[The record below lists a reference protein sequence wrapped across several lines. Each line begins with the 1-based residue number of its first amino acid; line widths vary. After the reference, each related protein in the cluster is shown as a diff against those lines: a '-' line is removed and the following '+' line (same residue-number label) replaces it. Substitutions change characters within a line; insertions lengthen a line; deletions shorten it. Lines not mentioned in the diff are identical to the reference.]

1 MGVRVP
7 PSALIKIK
15 INLKIKKTKIT
26 TTESNINLILEKDDY
41 INQFEKQL
49 KDLKRKAN
57 LKGFRPGMVPIQL
70 LKNLYGKGV
79 LLEEINKIVSE
90 KINNYI
96 KESKIKIIGE
106 PKPEKNEIEKL
117 DINNL
122 KNFIFDFKVGH
133 LSDFKLDSFKKSQK
147 FTLNTIKVDKK
158 TIQETIE
165 NLKTQYADVN
175 NLKEVTSKSSV
186 YCEISFNDKTKKGL
200 LDLEKLDKVESKKII
215 GKKSDESILI
225 NLKKL
230 SKNNNDSLSQIIG
243 ESIELNKFPE
253 KVSIKI
259 ESIIERTPA
268 KINQSFFDKIFGVGK
283 IKNKKEFENEIR
295 KSIEFNYLKE
305 TEFFLNKEIEKKILS
320 KNKIEVPKKYVK
332 EWVSNNNDEETS
344 KKLLN
349 EDFDSYCNQIRW
361 SYIVDEIIDSNK
373 IKVENSEIEEMAK
386 NQIQH
391 QLMSSGMQNMN
402 KDIDKFVDNYLRHNK
417 GENYLKIFNQL
428 KSNKVFNHIK
438 EKVTITKKSITF
450 DKFKDI
456 AKKI

>member
-259 ESIIERTPA
+259 DNIIERAPA

-283 IKNKKEFENEIR
+283 IKNKKEFENKIK

>member
-1 MGVRVP
+1 M
-7 PSALIKIK
+7 
-15 INLKIKKTKIT
+15 KIKKTKIT

-200 LDLEKLDKVESKKII
+200 LDLEKLDKIESKKII

-259 ESIIERTPA
+259 DNIIERAPA

>member
-259 ESIIERTPA
+259 DNIIERAPA

>member
-15 INLKIKKTKIT
+15 IKLKIKKTKIT

-147 FTLNTIKVDKK
+147 FTLNTIMVDKK

-259 ESIIERTPA
+259 DNII
-268 KINQSFFDKIFGVGK
+268 
-283 IKNKKEFENEIR
+283 
-295 KSIEFNYLKE
+295 
-305 TEFFLNKEIEKKILS
+305 IL
-320 KNKIEVPKKYVK
+320 
-332 EWVSNNNDEETS
+332 
-344 KKLLN
+344 
-349 EDFDSYCNQIRW
+349 
-361 SYIVDEIIDSNK
+361 
-373 IKVENSEIEEMAK
+373 
-386 NQIQH
+386 
-391 QLMSSGMQNMN
+391 
-402 KDIDKFVDNYLRHNK
+402 
-417 GENYLKIFNQL
+417 NQL
-428 KSNKVFNHIK
+428 NF
-438 EKVTITKKSITF
+438 T
-450 DKFKDI
+450 
-456 AKKI
+456 

>member
-1 MGVRVP
+1 M
-7 PSALIKIK
+7 
-15 INLKIKKTKIT
+15 KIKKTKIT

-106 PKPEKNEIEKL
+106 PKPEKNEIEKI

-133 LSDFKLDSFKKSQK
+133 LSDFKLHSFKKSQK

-259 ESIIERTPA
+259 DNIIERAPA

-332 EWVSNNNDEETS
+332 EWVSNNNNEETS

-402 KDIDKFVDNYLRHNK
+402 KDIDKFVDNFLRHNK

>member
-7 PSALIKIK
+7 PSALIKTK
-15 INLKIKKTKIT
+15 INLKIRKTKIT

-41 INQFEKQL
+41 INQFDKKL
-49 KDLKRKAN
+49 KDLKKKAN

-122 KNFIFDFKVGH
+122 NNFIFDFKIGH
-133 LSDFKLDSFKKSQK
+133 LSDFKLEAFKKSQK
-147 FTLNTIKVDKK
+147 FILNIIKVDKK
-158 TIQETIE
+158 TIEETIN
-165 NLKTQYADVN
+165 NLKNQYADVN

-186 YCEISFNDKTKKGL
+186 YCEISFNDQTKKGL
-200 LDLEKLDKVESKKII
+200 LDLENLDKNEAKKII
-215 GKKSDESILI
+215 GKKSEESIQI

-230 SKNNNDSLSQIIG
+230 SKNKQDSLSQIIG
-243 ESIELNKFPE
+243 EPIELNKFPE
-253 KVSIKI
+253 KVTIRI
-259 ESIIERTPA
+259 ESIIERSPA
-268 KINQSFFDKIFGVGK
+268 KINQEFFDKIFGVGK
-283 IKNKKEFENEIR
+283 IKNKKEFENEIK

-305 TEFFLNKEIEKKILS
+305 TEFLLNKEIEKNILT
-320 KNKIEVPKKYVK
+320 KNKIDVPNKYVK
-332 EWVSNNNDEETS
+332 EWISNNNDDETS

-349 EDFDSYCNQIRW
+349 EDFISYCNQIKW
-361 SYIVDEIIDSNK
+361 SYIVDEIIDSYK

-391 QLMSSGMQNMN
+391 QLMSSGMQNMS

>member
-15 INLKIKKTKIT
+15 INLKIKKTKINS
-26 TTESNINLILEKDDY
+26 TESNINLILEKQDY
-41 INQFEKQL
+41 INQFESKL

-90 KINNYI
+90 RINNYI

-106 PKPEKNEIEKL
+106 PKAEKNEIEKL
-117 DINNL
+117 NINSL
-122 KNFIFDFKVGH
+122 SDFVFDFKVGH
-133 LSDFKLDSFKKSQK
+133 LSHFKIESFKKSQK
-147 FTLNTIKVDKK
+147 FVLHTIKVDKK
-158 TIQETIE
+158 TIDETID

-175 NLKEVTSKSSV
+175 NLKEVTNKSSV
-186 YCEISFNDKTKKGL
+186 YCEISFDEKSKKGL
-200 LDLEKLDKVESKKII
+200 LDLEKLDKVERKKII
-215 GKKSDESILI
+215 GKKSNESILI

-230 SKNNNDSLSQIIG
+230 SKNKVDSLSQIVG
-243 ESIELNKFPE
+243 ENIELNKFPD

-259 ESIIERTPA
+259 ENIIERTPA

-283 IKNKKEFENEIR
+283 IKSKKEFESEIK

-320 KNKIEVPKKYVK
+320 KNKIEVPNNYVK
-332 EWVSNNNDEETS
+332 EWISNNNDEETS

-349 EDFDSYCNQIRW
+349 EDFESYCNQIKW

-402 KDIDKFVDNYLRHNK
+402 KDIDKFVENYLRHNK
-417 GENYLKIFNQL
+417 GENYLKIFNQI

-456 AKKI
+456 AKKM

>member
-1 MGVRVP
+1 
-7 PSALIKIK
+7 
-15 INLKIKKTKIT
+15 LKIRKTKIT

-41 INQFEKQL
+41 INQFDKKL
-49 KDLKRKAN
+49 KDLKKKAN

-122 KNFIFDFKVGH
+122 NNFIFDFKIGH
-133 LSDFKLDSFKKSQK
+133 LSDFKLEAFKKSQK
-147 FTLNTIKVDKK
+147 FILNIIKVDKK
-158 TIQETIE
+158 TIEETIN
-165 NLKTQYADVN
+165 NLKNQYADVN

-186 YCEISFNDKTKKGL
+186 YCEISFNDQTKKGL
-200 LDLEKLDKVESKKII
+200 LDLENLDKNEAKKII
-215 GKKSDESILI
+215 GKKSEESIQI

-230 SKNNNDSLSQIIG
+230 SKNKQDSLSQIIG
-243 ESIELNKFPE
+243 EPIELNKFPE
-253 KVSIKI
+253 KVTIRI
-259 ESIIERTPA
+259 ESIIERSPA
-268 KINQSFFDKIFGVGK
+268 KINQEFFDKIFGVGK
-283 IKNKKEFENEIR
+283 IKNKKEFENEIK

-305 TEFFLNKEIEKKILS
+305 TEFLLNKEIEKNILT
-320 KNKIEVPKKYVK
+320 KNKIDVPNKYVK
-332 EWVSNNNDEETS
+332 EWISNNNDDETS

-349 EDFDSYCNQIRW
+349 EDFISYCNQIKW
-361 SYIVDEIIDSNK
+361 SYIVDEIIDSYK

-391 QLMSSGMQNMN
+391 QLMSSGMQNMS

>member
-1 MGVRVP
+1 M
-7 PSALIKIK
+7 
-15 INLKIKKTKIT
+15 KIKKTKIT
-26 TTESNINLILEKDDY
+26 NTESNINLILEKDDY
-41 INQFEKQL
+41 INQFEKKL

-90 KINNYI
+90 RINNYI

-106 PKPEKNEIEKL
+106 PQPEKNEIEKF
-117 DINNL
+117 DVNNL

-133 LSDFKLDSFKKSQK
+133 LSDFKLESFKKSQK
-147 FTLNTIKVDKK
+147 FTLNTIKVDNK
-158 TIQETIE
+158 IIEETIE

-186 YCEISFNDKTKKGL
+186 YCEIYFNDKTKKGL
-200 LDLEKLDKVESKKII
+200 LDLGKLDKVESKKII
-215 GKKSDESILI
+215 GKKSGESILI

-230 SKNNNDSLSQIIG
+230 SKNKQDSLSQIIG

-259 ESIIERTPA
+259 ENIIERTPA
-268 KINQSFFDKIFGVGK
+268 KINPSFFDKIFGAGK
-283 IKNKKEFENEIR
+283 IKNKKEFDSEIR

-320 KNKIEVPKKYVK
+320 KNKIEVPIKYVK
-332 EWVSNNNDEETS
+332 EWISNNNDEETS

-349 EDFDSYCNQIRW
+349 EDFDSYCNQIKW

>member
-1 MGVRVP
+1 
-7 PSALIKIK
+7 
-15 INLKIKKTKIT
+15 LKIKKTKIT

-41 INQFEKQL
+41 INQFEKKL

-117 DINNL
+117 DVNNL

-133 LSDFKLDSFKKSQK
+133 LSDFKIDSFKKSQK

-158 TIQETIE
+158 TIEETIR

-230 SKNNNDSLSQIIG
+230 SKNNQDSLSQIIG
-243 ESIELNKFPE
+243 ESIELNEFPE

-259 ESIIERTPA
+259 ENIIERTPA

-283 IKNKKEFENEIR
+283 IKNKKEFESEIR

-305 TEFFLNKEIEKKILS
+305 TEFFLNKQIEKRILS
-320 KNKIEVPKKYVK
+320 KNKIEIPKKYVK
-332 EWVSNNNDEETS
+332 EWISNNNEEETS

-402 KDIDKFVDNYLRHNK
+402 KDIDKFVENYLRHNK

>member
-259 ESIIERTPA
+259 DNIIERAPA

-295 KSIEFNYLKE
+295 KSVEFNYLKE

>member
-7 PSALIKIK
+7 PSALIKIE

-26 TTESNINLILEKDDY
+26 NTESNINLILEKDDY
-41 INQFEKQL
+41 INQFEKKL

-90 KINNYI
+90 RINNYI

-106 PKPEKNEIEKL
+106 PQPEKNEIEKF
-117 DINNL
+117 DVNNL

-133 LSDFKLDSFKKSQK
+133 LSDFKLESFKKSQK
-147 FTLNTIKVDKK
+147 FTLNTIKVDNK
-158 TIQETIE
+158 IIEETIE

-186 YCEISFNDKTKKGL
+186 YCEINFNDKTKKGL
-200 LDLEKLDKVESKKII
+200 LDLGKLDKVESKKII
-215 GKKSDESILI
+215 GKKSGESILI

-230 SKNNNDSLSQIIG
+230 SKNKQDSLSQIIG

-259 ESIIERTPA
+259 ENIIERTPA
-268 KINQSFFDKIFGVGK
+268 KINPSFFDKIFGAGK
-283 IKNKKEFENEIR
+283 IKNKKEFDSEIR

-320 KNKIEVPKKYVK
+320 KNKIEVPIKYVK
-332 EWVSNNNDEETS
+332 EWISNNNDEETS

-349 EDFDSYCNQIRW
+349 EDFDSYCNQIKW

>member
-295 KSIEFNYLKE
+295 KSVEFNYLKE

-332 EWVSNNNDEETS
+332 EWISNNNDEETS

-349 EDFDSYCNQIRW
+349 EDFDNYCNQIRW

-428 KSNKVFNHIK
+428 KSNKVYNHIK

>member
-243 ESIELNKFPE
+243 ESIKLNKFPE

-259 ESIIERTPA
+259 DNIIERAPA

-295 KSIEFNYLKE
+295 KSVEFNYLKE

-332 EWVSNNNDEETS
+332 EWISNNNDEETS

-349 EDFDSYCNQIRW
+349 EDFDNYCNQIRW

-428 KSNKVFNHIK
+428 KSNKVYNHIK

>member
-1 MGVRVP
+1 M
-7 PSALIKIK
+7 
-15 INLKIKKTKIT
+15 KIKKTKIT
-26 TTESNINLILEKDDY
+26 NTESNINLILEKDDY
-41 INQFEKQL
+41 INQFEKKL

-90 KINNYI
+90 RINNYI

-106 PKPEKNEIEKL
+106 PLPEKNEIEKF
-117 DINNL
+117 DVNNL

-133 LSDFKLDSFKKSQK
+133 LSDFKLESFKKSQK
-147 FTLNTIKVDKK
+147 FTLNTIKVDNK
-158 TIQETIE
+158 IIEETIE

-175 NLKEVTSKSSV
+175 NLKEVTNKSSV
-186 YCEISFNDKTKKGL
+186 YCEINFNDKTKKGL
-200 LDLEKLDKVESKKII
+200 LDLGKLDKVESKKII
-215 GKKSDESILI
+215 GKKSGESILI

-230 SKNNNDSLSQIIG
+230 SKNKQDSLSQIIG

-259 ESIIERTPA
+259 ENIIERTPA
-268 KINQSFFDKIFGVGK
+268 KINPSFFDKIFGAGK
-283 IKNKKEFENEIR
+283 IKNKKEFDSEIR

-320 KNKIEVPKKYVK
+320 KNKIEVPIKYVK
-332 EWVSNNNDEETS
+332 EWISNNNDEETS

-349 EDFDSYCNQIRW
+349 EDFDSYCNQIKW

>member
-186 YCEISFNDKTKKGL
+186 YCEISFNDKTKKGI

-230 SKNNNDSLSQIIG
+230 YKNNNDSLSQIIG

-259 ESIIERTPA
+259 DNIIERAPA

-450 DKFKDI
+450 DKFKDKK
-456 AKKI
+456 KKI

>member
-1 MGVRVP
+1 
-7 PSALIKIK
+7 
-15 INLKIKKTKIT
+15 
-26 TTESNINLILEKDDY
+26 
-41 INQFEKQL
+41 L

-259 ESIIERTPA
+259 DNIIERAPA

>member
-1 MGVRVP
+1 M
-7 PSALIKIK
+7 
-15 INLKIKKTKIT
+15 KIKKTKIT
-26 TTESNINLILEKDDY
+26 TTESNINLVLEKDDY

-259 ESIIERTPA
+259 DNIIERAPA

>member
-133 LSDFKLDSFKKSQK
+133 LSDFKLESFKKSQK
-147 FTLNTIKVDKK
+147 FTLNTIKVDKN
-158 TIQETIE
+158 TIEETIK

-295 KSIEFNYLKE
+295 KSVEFNYLKE

-332 EWVSNNNDEETS
+332 EWISNNNDEETS

-349 EDFDSYCNQIRW
+349 EDFDNYCNQIRW

-428 KSNKVFNHIK
+428 KSNKVYNHIK